1 MKLFSFVEN
10 EDDGRDIIELVNCQW
25 NGDNCSEL
33 RPQIN
38 RLLRSARRSRLNKE
52 YRKAIDEIVEA
63 FYLTDSNTL
72 EGCRVCTGF
81 FRETMLNSVIL
92 ITAELKRMA
101 EGFFRK
107 KRYTD
112 VYLYASEKVDE
123 LCRHH
128 QSKKGI

>member
-10 EDDGRDIIELVNCQW
+10 EDDSRDIIELVSCQW

-38 RLLRSARRSRLNKE
+38 RLLRAARKSRLNKE

-63 FYLTDSNTL
+63 YYLTDRNTL
-72 EGCRVCTGF
+72 EGCQACNSF

-92 ITAELKRMA
+92 ITAELKRMS

-112 VYLYASEKVDE
+112 VYLYSSEKVDE
-123 LCRHH
+123 LGRHH
-128 QSKKGI
+128 QSKKTG

>member
-10 EDDGRDIIELVNCQW
+10 EDDSRDIIELVSCQW

-38 RLLRSARRSRLNKE
+38 RLLRSARKSRLNKE

-63 FYLTDSNTL
+63 FYLTDRNTL
-72 EGCRVCTGF
+72 EGCRGCTDF

-92 ITAELKRMA
+92 ITAELKRMS
-101 EGFFRK
+101 GGVFRK